1 MTTVCFVDDT
11 KVPEPSAPPEV
22 LTQSAPDK
30 KTAAETSKSNSLA
43 IGTKKY
49 RNETS
54 IGTSGLGTKKA
65 PTGITV

>member
-1 MTTVCFVDDT
+1 MCFTDT
-11 KVPEPSAPPEV
+11 PEVEKPAPPPEV
-22 LTQSAPDK
+22 LKQSAPDK